1 MTYFE
6 PMSGVTLYVTPNAGD
21 ESGFITY
28 YPSIMSDVTAAADQL
43 MAADSCESFNQ
54 TQFRMAT
61 ENMIGL
67 GAIASDW
74 A

>member
-21 ESGFITY
+21 DSGFITY
-28 YPSIMSDVTAAADQL
+28 YPSIMSDITAATEQL
-43 MAADSCESFNQ
+43 MSQDSCTSFNQ
-54 TQFRMAT
+54 TQFRMAA